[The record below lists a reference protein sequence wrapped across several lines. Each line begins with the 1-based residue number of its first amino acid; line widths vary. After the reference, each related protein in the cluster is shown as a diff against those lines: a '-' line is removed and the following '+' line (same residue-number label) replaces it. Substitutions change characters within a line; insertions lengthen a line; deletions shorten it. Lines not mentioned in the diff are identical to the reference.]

1 MPAQRRSRRS
11 PLECAQCT
19 EGQMECSKARPHCD
33 ECISQRRSCRYR
45 DQTFQQPRKAARKT
59 TTQNSVASDSSFY
72 SSPSPPPTEHR
83 DSITSS
89 TSSDS
94 IESTSS
100 LAKPEDPDSAE
111 ICAAVKDMSIGDQK
125 LMENWCASTESSLT
139 HSKNKDRS
147 WQSVIRRESAA
158 NAALRHSVLA
168 LSAIQLAST
177 TQDDKAKR
185 KSHLQEAENHY
196 RQAVDNFPAQSD
208 DLAESGCN
216 SVFST
221 ASVLFMCELAFPSLA
236 EDGRRLSTS
245 ATRSLSSSLEKEE
258 KGEKQE
264 QSPSPC
270 LDRLLDLFKTIRG
283 LSSCTK
289 VLDVV
294 EKGELKDLFS
304 QSDPYHQLP
313 STYTLPIFA
322 MKNLNNA
329 TAKKDSTHETEVY
342 DDAISKLD
350 RSLEMLSKGG
360 EPTMIALRWMFRFP
374 SRYLELVRERQPLAL
389 IIFAH
394 YCAVLH
400 HLRDRWWMDDR
411 GSRLVKEI
419 SRLLGQERQSSILWA
434 SDIVGIQT

>member
-19 EGQMECSKARPHCD
+19 EGQMECSKSRPHCD
-33 ECISQRRSCRYR
+33 ESKSQRRSCRFR
-45 DQTFQQPRKAARKT
+45 DQTFQQPRKQGIRKT
-59 TTQNSVASDSSFY
+59 TKNSIASDSSLY
-72 SSPSPPPTEHR
+72 SSPSPPATEDR

-100 LAKPEDPDSAE
+100 LVKPEDPAG

-125 LMENWCASTESSLT
+125 LLKNWCASTEVSLT
-139 HSKNKDRS
+139 HTKNKDRS
-147 WQSVIRRESAA
+147 WQSVIRRESVAHT
-158 NAALRHSVLA
+158 ALRHSVLA

-177 TQDDKAKR
+177 TEDDTAKR
-185 KSHLQEAENHY
+185 KSHLQDAEKHY
-196 RQAVDNFPAQSD
+196 RQAVDDFPPQSD
-208 DLAESGCN
+208 DLAEPGCN
-216 SVFST
+216 SIFST
-221 ASVLFMCELAFPSLA
+221 ASVLFICELAFPSLA
-236 EDGRRLSTS
+236 EDGQRLSTS
-245 ATRSLSSSLEKEE
+245 ADRFPSPSSEKEE
-258 KGEKQE
+258 KKE
-264 QSPSPC
+264 QSTSPC
-270 LDRLLDLFKTIRG
+270 LDRLLHLFKTVRG
-283 LSSCTK
+283 ISSCTK
-289 VLDVV
+289 VLDIV

-329 TAKKDSTHETEVY
+329 AAKKDSSHETAVY

-360 EPTMIALRWMFRFP
+360 EPTMIALRWMFRVP

-419 SRLLGQERQSSILWA
+419 SQLLGQDRQGSILWA

>member
-19 EGQMECSKARPHCD
+19 ERQMECSKARPYCD
-33 ECISQRRSCRYR
+33 ECISQRRSCRYL
-45 DQTFQQPRKAARKT
+45 DQTSQQPRKAARKT
-59 TTQNSVASDSSFY
+59 TKNSVASDSSFY

-100 LAKPEDPDSAE
+100 LAKPEDPVSAE
-111 ICAAVKDMSIGDQK
+111 ICAAVKDMSVGDQK
-125 LMENWCASTESSLT
+125 LLENWCASTESSLT

-147 WQSVIRRESAA
+147 WQSVIRRESVAH
-158 NAALRHSVLA
+158 AALRHSILA
-168 LSAIQLAST
+168 FSAIQLAST
-177 TQDDKAKR
+177 TEDDRAKR
-185 KSHLQEAENHY
+185 KSHLQEAEKHF
-196 RQAVDNFPAQSD
+196 RQAVDDFPPQSD

-221 ASVLFMCELAFPSLA
+221 ASVLYMCELAFPSLA

-245 ATRSLSSSLEKEE
+245 ATRSPSPSPKKEEKEE
-258 KGEKQE
+258 EKE
-264 QSPSPC
+264 QSTSPC
-270 LDRLLDLFKTIRG
+270 LDRLLDLFKTVRG
-283 LSSCTK
+283 LSSYTK

-294 EKGELKDLFS
+294 EKGELKDLFN

-329 TAKKDSTHETEVY
+329 TAKKDSTHQTDVY

-360 EPTMIALRWMFRFP
+360 EPTMIALRWMFRVP

-419 SRLLGQERQSSILWA
+419 SHLLGQDRQSSILWA